1 MNVLFSPFIFS
12 KASCFVKMSMPSGS
26 NRVDHDTANATCKA
40 SQYWLPEILTQKD
53 LTAIETAGGFS
64 GK

>member
-1 MNVLFSPFIFS
+1 
-12 KASCFVKMSMPSGS
+12 MPSGS
-26 NRVDHDTANATCKA
+26 NSVDHDTANATCKT